1 MWPLKI
7 DQIKRLQLELTTFCN
22 AKCPS
27 CERAKYNV
35 LPEFIYKKQ
44 LNSIEVSLE
53 QIKKWI
59 PLEKGDFKI
68 SNKKNI
74 LLLEK
79 NPTI

>member
-59 PLEKGDFKI
+59 PLDKTLC
-68 SNKKNI
+68 NVM
-74 LLLEK
+74 
-79 NPTI
+79 

>member
-59 PLEKGDFKI
+59 PLDKMKSLMHIHLCINHKKI
-68 SNKKNI
+68 
-74 LLLEK
+74 
-79 NPTI
+79 

>member
-1 MWPLKI
+1 MCPLKI

-53 QIKKWI
+53 QIKNVSFDKMKSLMHI
-59 PLEKGDFKI
+59 HLCV
-68 SNKKNI
+68 
-74 LLLEK
+74 
-79 NPTI
+79 T

>member
-1 MWPLKI
+1 MCPLKI

-53 QIKKWI
+53 QIKN
-59 PLEKGDFKI
+59 GF
-68 SNKKNI
+68 
-74 LLLEK
+74 LLINEIINAYSSLRQHR
-79 NPTI
+79 

>member
-35 LPEFIYKKQ
+35 LPEFIYKK
-44 LNSIEVSLE
+44 LLSG
-53 QIKKWI
+53 KMR
-59 PLEKGDFKI
+59 KGI
-68 SNKKNI
+68 QTTAPIYNK
-74 LLLEK
+74 LVCLHG
-79 NPTI
+79 